1 MNRAL
6 LALCFVVVFTA
17 CPDKAATPDKATV
30 GVPAGNATPPPP
42 GDPHAAVKA
51 PPELPPAPKPP
62 PPTGEELNKTLYV
75 FGSLLAQ
82 RTPVG
87 QAAFT
92 EAELNEVIK
101 GMQDAALNKPL
112 AVKVEEYGPKV
123 DVVLNARREARAAE
137 AKKAG
142 AELLTKL
149 AKEKGAKKTPSGLIY
164 FETLAGTGPQPA
176 LTDTVKVHYK
186 GTLPDGTEFDSSYKR
201 GEPTEFPL
209 NGVIKCWTE
218 GVGMMH
224 VGGKA
229 KLVCPS
235 DIAYGERGAGGQI
248 GPNATLIFEVELI
261 SIKEKTPPPAPAMGG
276 DAVPP
281 PAPAPT
287 K

>member
-6 LALCFVVVFTA
+6 FALCFVVVFTG
-17 CPDKAATPDKATV
+17 CPDKAATPDKPTD
-30 GVPAGNATPPPP
+30 GVPAANATPPPP
-42 GDPHAAVKA
+42 TDPHAAMNK
-51 PPELPPAPKPP
+51 PPELPAAPKPP

-75 FGSLLAQ
+75 FGSMLAQ

-87 QAAFT
+87 QASFS

-123 DVVLNARREARAAE
+123 DVVLTARREAKAAE

-142 AELLTKL
+142 AEVLTKL
-149 AKEKGAKKTPSGLIY
+149 AKEPGAKKMPSGLIY
-164 FETLAGTGPQPA
+164 FETLAGKGPLPQP
-176 LTDTVKVHYK
+176 TDTVKVNYR

-229 KLVCPS
+229 KLVCPG

-248 GPNATLIFEVELI
+248 GPNATLIFEVELV
-261 SIKEKTPPPAPAMGG
+261 SIKDKAPM
-276 DAVPP
+276 P
-281 PAPAPT
+281 PAPAPGGGAALPPAPI